1 VSASRALLAD
11 ADPDAIP
18 EAPDG
23 GSMSIEDRRGYA
35 RNALTAIRAPLTR
48 EFVVAAVW
56 RVTWPHDRLLFGA
69 SRLIRVAD
77 GSLPGKRITVHSNR
91 GLAGI
96 DGTVSTALGIAVAS
110 QAADAGSGGATRV
123 VLGDLTLLHE
133 AGGLLLAPGER
144 RPRVQL
150 VVVNDGGGT
159 IFDGL
164 EVATSSAPDAFDR
177 VQFTPQTVDIASL
190 AKAYGWTHRLVAT
203 RGELEQALTSPGEGP
218 GIVEIA
224 LER

>member
-1 VSASRALLAD
+1 
-11 ADPDAIP
+11 
-18 EAPDG
+18 
-23 GSMSIEDRRGYA
+23 M
-35 RNALTAIRAPLTR
+35 
-48 EFVVAAVW
+48 
-56 RVTWPHDRLLFGA
+56 
-69 SRLIRVAD
+69 
-77 GSLPGKRITVHSNR
+77 HSNR